1 MAMILDIHTHNF
13 KGQADAVAASALAHG
28 IDRFLF
34 LGDVLRHGD
43 QPTQEQIRQV
53 NNETAA
59 DVRRYFDHCRGLCF
73 LNPDNATEFVVE
85 EANRCLDMPEF
96 IGIKMEICTNCRSV
110 RMDPIME
117 ILEEHNA
124 ILLHHCWYK
133 TNGKYRFE
141 SDPSDIAD
149 LARRFPR
156 VKIVMAHLCGVGI
169 RGVEDVADCHNVCI
183 DTSGAQPE
191 AGLVEYAVKR
201 IGAER
206 IVYGSDAPCRTFGAQ
221 LAKIREADI
230 TEAQRRLI
238 FSENA
243 RRLLGW

>member
-1 MAMILDIHTHNF
+1 MILDIHTHNF

-141 SDPSDIAD
+141 SDPSDIAIW
-149 LARRFPR
+149 RVVSR
-156 VKIVMAHLCGVGI
+156 VKLSWPSVRRRHP
-169 RGVEDVADCHNVCI
+169 GVEDVADCHNVCI

>member
-1 MAMILDIHTHNF
+1 MILDIHTHNF
-13 KGQADAVAASALAHG
+13 KGQADAVATAAIAHG

-34 LGDVLRHGD
+34 LGDVLRYGD
-43 QPTQEQIRQV
+43 QATQEQIRQV
-53 NNETAA
+53 NNETLA
-59 DVRRYFDHCRGLCF
+59 DVRRYYDRCRGLCF
-73 LNPDNATEFVVE
+73 LNPDNATEIVVE
-85 EANRCLDMPEF
+85 EAKRCLDMPEF
-96 IGIKMEICTNCRSV
+96 IGIKMEICTNCRST

-117 ILEEHNA
+117 ILEERNA
-124 ILLHHCWYK
+124 ILLHHSWYK
-133 TNGKYRFE
+133 ATGKHRFE

-169 RGVEDVADCHNVCI
+169 RGVEDVADCQNVSI
-183 DTSGAQPE
+183 DTSGSQPE
-191 AGLVEYAVKR
+191 AGLVEYAVER

-230 TEAQRRLI
+230 TESQRRLI